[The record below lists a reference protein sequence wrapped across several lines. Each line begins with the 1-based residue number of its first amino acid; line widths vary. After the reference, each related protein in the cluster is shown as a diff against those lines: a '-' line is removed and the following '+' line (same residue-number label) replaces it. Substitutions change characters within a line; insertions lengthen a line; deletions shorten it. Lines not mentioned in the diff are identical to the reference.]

1 MTPRLLGLPLGL
13 LLAVPL
19 PAAEPKSVAEILA
32 AHDRAVMHD
41 LDEYV
46 KAHPKAD
53 DRDEAYSAIFDRAIA
68 HDWFADSE
76 PIALRYLKDHPDGGV
91 KPMAR
96 IVSTMARAQAGKF
109 AEALATYK
117 ELMKG
122 IDRPDQEEFATNFAD
137 HLAGAATTAGE
148 VKVARE
154 VYELLL
160 GKFDR
165 PELKQKVEEDLAR
178 LDRIGKPA
186 PAIAATDIAGK
197 PVALA
202 DYKGK
207 YVLVDFWATWCAPCV
222 AEIPSLQAAYAKHHP
237 AGFEVLA
244 VSLDDK
250 PDAVVDY
257 VKARKLP
264 WRQVHNATAGVDV
277 VDAFGVA
284 NIPASFLIGPDGT
297 ILRLDLRGQSLE
309 RALGSLLKPDK

>member
-1 MTPRLLGLPLGL
+1 MTPRILAPIWLLMAAPLL
-13 LLAVPL
+13 
-19 PAAEPKSVAEILA
+19 AAEPKSAAEILA

-53 DRDEAYSAIFDRAIA
+53 DRDEAYSAIFDRAID
-68 HDWFADSE
+68 HDWFAEAE
-76 PIALRYLKDHPDGGV
+76 PIAHRYLKENPDGGV

-96 IVSTMARAQAGKF
+96 IVSTMARARAGKF
-109 AEALATYK
+109 TEALATYK
-117 ELMKG
+117 DLMKG
-122 IDRPDQEEFATNFAD
+122 VDRPDQEEFAVNFAD

-160 GKFDR
+160 EKFDR

-178 LDRIGKPA
+178 LDKIGKPA
-186 PAIAATDIAGK
+186 PGIAATDIAGK

-202 DYKGK
+202 DFKGK

-222 AEIPSLQAAYAKHHP
+222 AEIPNLQAAYAKHHP
-237 AGFEVLA
+237 AGFEILA

-250 PDAVVDY
+250 ADAVVDY
-257 VKARKLP
+257 VTSRKLP
-264 WRQVHNATAGVDV
+264 WRQVHNATAGADV
-277 VDAFGVA
+277 VDAFGVG
-284 NIPASFLIGPDGT
+284 NIPASFLVGPDGT
-297 ILRLDLRGQSLE
+297 ILRLDLRGPALE
-309 RALGSLLKPDK
+309 RALGALLKPGK